1 MRIQRTFAFCLF
13 LLACIALSAQEE
25 SSPQPI
31 RNSTVPATSSTAKP
45 SASVQLTPDANGQL
59 SQDQIRR
66 LMQEVSDKDQ
76 ENDKR
81 RKDYTYIQREEEH
94 TLDGKGKIKSTEVRT
109 REILMIYGEQVER
122 LIAKDDRPL
131 PEKDAAKEEARI
143 QKIVD
148 KRRNESA
155 ADRQRRIRK
164 QEKEH
169 GDDRKFVSQVSEAY
183 NFRLV
188 GSEVIDGRDTYVID
202 ADPRPGFQPR
212 SKEAKI
218 LSKIRGRIWI
228 DKTERQ
234 WVKLD
239 AQLLDTIS
247 FGLFLAR
254 LHRGTRI
261 MAQQVRI
268 NDEVWLP
275 KHESV
280 KVDVRVA
287 LLKNF
292 NIDDDVTY
300 RDYKKF
306 RADAKIVGLG
316 EVPDSRPQDG
326 DPAAGRH

>member
-1 MRIQRTFAFCLF
+1 MRLWNNCALF
-13 LLACIALSAQEE
+13 VLLLASFTLGAQDSP
-25 SSPQPI
+25 SSGAAPD
-31 RNSTVPATSSTAKP
+31 STAQHSSTTPEPRKT
-45 SASVQLTPDANGQL
+45 VDLTPGANGQL
-59 SQDQIRR
+59 SPDQIRR

-76 ENDKR
+76 QNDEK
-81 RKDYTYIQREEEH
+81 RKDYTYIKREEEH
-94 TLDGKGKIKSTEVRT
+94 TLDGKGKVKNTEIRT
-109 REILMIYGEQVER
+109 REVLMAYGEQVER
-122 LIAKDDRPL
+122 LIAKDDKAL
-131 PEKDAAKEEARI
+131 SEKDAAKEEARI

-148 KRRNESA
+148 KRKKESKS
-155 ADRQRRIRK
+155 DREKRLK
-164 QEKEH
+164 KEEKERE
-169 GDDRKFVSQVSEAY
+169 DDRKFVSEVSAAY

-202 ADPRPGFQPR
+202 CDPRPGFQPR

-218 LSKIRGRIWI
+218 LSKVRGRIWI
-228 DKTERQ
+228 DKAERQ

-254 LHRGTRI
+254 LHKGTRI
-261 MAQQVRI
+261 VAEQTRI

-292 NIDDDVTY
+292 NVDADVTY
-300 RDYKKF
+300 CDYKKF
-306 RADAKIVGLG
+306 RTDTKIVGVG
-316 EVPDSRPQDG
+316 EVPETRP
-326 DPAAGRH
+326 

>member
-1 MRIQRTFAFCLF
+1 MR
-13 LLACIALSAQEE
+13 
-25 SSPQPI
+25 
-31 RNSTVPATSSTAKP
+31 VWKP
-45 SASVQLTPDANGQL
+45 SALFLILIGCLALAAQNGSSPTATDSTPASPTSTPKHRESFELTPDANGQL

-109 REILMIYGEQVER
+109 REILMIYGDQVER
-122 LIAKDDRPL
+122 LIAKDDKPL
-131 PEKDAAKEEARI
+131 SEKDAAKEESRI

-148 KRRNESA
+148 KRKNESES
-155 ADRQRRIRK
+155 DRQKRLRRE
-164 QEKEH
+164 EKEH
-169 GDDRKFVSQVSEAY
+169 EDDRKFVTEVSEAY

-188 GSEVIDGRDTYVID
+188 GSEVIGDRDTYVID
-202 ADPRPGFQPR
+202 CDPRPGFQPR

-218 LSKIRGRIWI
+218 LSKVRGRIWI
-228 DKTERQ
+228 DKAERQ

-247 FGLFLAR
+247 FGLVLAR
-254 LHRGTRI
+254 LHKGTRI
-261 MAQQVRI
+261 IAEQTRI
-268 NDEVWLP
+268 NEEVWLP

-280 KVDVRVA
+280 KVDARVA

-292 NIDDDVTY
+292 NIDEDVIY

-306 RADAKIVGLG
+306 RTDTKIVGVG
-316 EVPDSRPQDG
+316 ELKEQQ
-326 DPAAGRH
+326 